1 MFRMNRLLRSLISLL
16 PKVLFYLFTLVIC
29 WVFDI
34 NRSSSIFLDESDDES
49 DPKKSGTNPNASGSG
64 SYVWGD
70 THTYHQPTYRGGTGI
85 PGTGE
90 SSQASVNKKL
100 HELALRSLSDR
111 MAEDDAKI
119 KANNLHLKSPEDLTQ
134 DEQDLLDKRESDA
147 RSLSILS
154 RDLASL
160 NIASPS
166 NNPSITERAEGD
178 VIKRS
183 ADFADQD
190 SSKKTKRDRS

>member
-1 MFRMNRLLRSLISLL
+1 
-16 PKVLFYLFTLVIC
+16 
-29 WVFDI
+29 
-34 NRSSSIFLDESDDES
+34 
-49 DPKKSGTNPNASGSG
+49 
-64 SYVWGD
+64 
-70 THTYHQPTYRGGTGI
+70 
-85 PGTGE
+85 
-90 SSQASVNKKL
+90 
-100 HELALRSLSDR
+100 

-160 NIASPS
+160 NVASSS

-183 ADFADQD
+183 ADFADLD
-190 SSKKTKRDRS
+190 SSKKTKR

>member
-1 MFRMNRLLRSLISLL
+1 MFRMNKLLRSLISLL

-34 NRSSSIFLDESDDES
+34 NRSSSIFLDESGDES
-49 DPKKSGTNPNASGSG
+49 DSKKSGTNPNASGSG
-64 SYVWGD
+64 WGAS
-70 THTYHQPTYRGGTGI
+70 THTYQPTYRGGTGI

-90 SSQASVNKKL
+90 SSQASVNKRL
-100 HELALRSLSDR
+100 HELALRSISDR

-134 DEQDLLDKRESDA
+134 DEQDLLDKRERDA

-154 RDLASL
+154 KDLASL

-166 NNPSITERAEGD
+166 NNPSTTERAEGD

-183 ADFADQD
+183 ADFSDLD
-190 SSKKTKRDRS
+190 SSKKTKR

>member
-1 MFRMNRLLRSLISLL
+1 MIRLLRSLISLL

-34 NRSSSIFLDESDDES
+34 NRSSSIFLDESGDES

-64 SYVWGD
+64 SGASA
-70 THTYHQPTYRGGTGI
+70 HTYQPTYRGGTGI

-90 SSQASVNKKL
+90 SFQASESKRV
-100 HELALRSLSDR
+100 HELLLRSLSDR

-166 NNPSITERAEGD
+166 NNPSISERAEGD

-183 ADFADQD
+183 ADFADLD
-190 SSKKTKRDRS
+190 SSKKTKR

>member
-1 MFRMNRLLRSLISLL
+1 
-16 PKVLFYLFTLVIC
+16 
-29 WVFDI
+29 
-34 NRSSSIFLDESDDES
+34 
-49 DPKKSGTNPNASGSG
+49 
-64 SYVWGD
+64 
-70 THTYHQPTYRGGTGI
+70 
-85 PGTGE
+85 
-90 SSQASVNKKL
+90 
-100 HELALRSLSDR
+100 

-166 NNPSITERAEGD
+166 NNPSISERGEGD

-183 ADFADQD
+183 ADFADLD
-190 SSKKTKRDRS
+190 SSKKTKR